1 MEGLRTWT
9 TTPAGVDLSW
19 ICYTNGHRYVTN
31 TAPDGSYAISDYQ
44 NGWLLSVTRKDSSNN
59 QLGATTNGYD
69 AHGRIGTV
77 QDARTGTTTYGF
89 DNADRVTSVTTPAPA
104 SGQSAEVT
112 TTYFNNMG
120 WVTNVVLPDNG
131 SVSSSY
137 LVTGELATNS
147 GARTYPAAYT
157 YDYAGRPKT
166 LTTWTNFAAAGG
178 ATATTWTYDA
188 YRGFL
193 TNKTYADGSGPGYAY
208 TAAGRLARRAWARGV
223 TTTNSYSAAGDLSG
237 VTYSDSTPAVSLSYD
252 RRGRPSSVTQGSL
265 TTSLSMNDLGQLLGE
280 SYSGGDL
287 AGLAV
292 TNVYD
297 SLFRRTNNAALL
309 NGASLGGVSFTYA
322 TASRLDT
329 VSDGTNA
336 ATYAYLANSPLVSSV
351 TFKQS
356 GTTRLTTT
364 KSYDNLN
371 RLTQISSVPSA
382 DSTVS
387 FNYAYNSANQRTSV
401 TNADSS
407 RWLYQY
413 DTLGQVTLGK
423 RYWSDGTIVAGQQYE
438 YGFDDIGNRKS
449 AASGGDQWGANL
461 RYAYYSANN
470 LNQYTSRT
478 TPGSFDVI
486 GTATNTSTVT
496 VNNLVTSRKADYY
509 RGEVPVDNSG
519 APLYLSVTNVGVVNN
534 GPGGLDIVTNKT
546 GNFFVPQTPESFKYD
561 ADGNLTNDGR
571 WSLIWDAENR
581 LVTMTA
587 NANVPTA
594 ALKKLD
600 FGYDYRARRI
610 TKKISTWTGSNYV
623 AQSTNKFLY
632 DDWNLVAEVNN
643 TNSVIRGYAWGL
655 DLSGTIQGAGGVGGL
670 VAVNILTNGAHFAAY
685 DGNGNV
691 RGLISTTNGTIT
703 GNYEYGPCG
712 ETIRAEGPA
721 ANSNPCRFSTK
732 FTDDES
738 DFLYYGYRYYNA
750 NTGRWPNF
758 DPIGEPGFELLRTG
772 LASPLVGG
780 PNRNLLVGNDPL
792 NRVDPFG
799 LIDPLGGQGSLWF
812 KWVNTMKQIKLLDKT
827 RMLRDLTAAEKA
839 ELENLIKQS
848 KDLAAQLNRLRGS
861 GGFASCRLLARGGAV
876 AAAGAVGAF
885 TGYNISNEVNNGF
898 ETAGTVFWDWWY
910 GNPYGTSVPSAPDPA
925 MTVYFDWYYSKQ

>member
-1 MEGLRTWT
+1 M
-9 TTPAGVDLSW
+9 
-19 ICYTNGHRYVTN
+19 
-31 TAPDGSYAISDYQ
+31 
-44 NGWLLSVTRKDSSNN
+44 
-59 QLGATTNGYD
+59 
-69 AHGRIGTV
+69 
-77 QDARTGTTTYGF
+77 
-89 DNADRVTSVTTPAPA
+89 
-104 SGQSAEVT
+104 
-112 TTYFNNMG
+112 
-120 WVTNVVLPDNG
+120 
-131 SVSSSY
+131 
-137 LVTGELATNS
+137 
-147 GARTYPAAYT
+147 
-157 YDYAGRPKT
+157 
-166 LTTWTNFAAAGG
+166 LT
-178 ATATTWTYDA
+178 
-188 YRGFL
+188 
-193 TNKTYADGSGPGYAY
+193 
-208 TAAGRLARRAWARGV
+208 
-223 TTTNSYSAAGDLSG
+223 
-237 VTYSDSTPAVSLSYD
+237 
-252 RRGRPSSVTQGSL
+252 
-265 TTSLSMNDLGQLLGE
+265 
-280 SYSGGDL
+280 
-287 AGLAV
+287 
-292 TNVYD
+292 
-297 SLFRRTNNAALL
+297 LL

-423 RYWSDGTIVAGQQYE
+423 RYWSDGTIVAGQQFE

-478 TPGSFDVI
+478 APGSFDVI

-496 VNNLVTSRKADYY
+496 VNNLGTSRKADYY
-509 RGEVPVDNSG
+509 RGEVPVDNSA

-534 GPGGLDIVTNKT
+534 GPSGLDIVTNKT

-571 WSLIWDAENR
+571 WSLVWDAENR
-581 LVTMTA
+581 LITMTA

-600 FGYDYRARRI
+600 FAYDYRARRI

-623 AQSTNKFLY
+623 TQSTNKFLY
-632 DDWNLVAEVNN
+632 DDWNLIAEVNN
-643 TNSVIRGYAWGL
+643 SNALVRGYAWGL
-655 DLSGTIQGAGGVGGL
+655 DLSGTPQAAGGIGGL
-670 VAVNILTNGAHFAAY
+670 VTVTVVSNSTSYFVGY

-691 RGLISTTNGTIT
+691 SGLVSTTNGTT
-703 GNYEYGPCG
+703 SANYEYGPFG

-721 ANSNPCRFSTK
+721 TSSSPCRFSTK

-738 DFLYYGYRYYNA
+738 DLDYYGHRYYNSC
-750 NTGRWPNF
+750 TGRWLTR
-758 DPIGEPGFELLRTG
+758 DPIGEW
-772 LASPLVGG
+772 GG
-780 PNRNLLVGNDPL
+780 INLCQFNNNTPL
-792 NRVDPFG
+792 NAVDSLGDAWYKPWTWFEPSK
-799 LIDPLGGQGSLWF
+799 LPPPTITLVPLDSGGSRQEIS
-812 KWVNTMKQIKLLDKT
+812 
-827 RMLRDLTAAEKA
+827 RA
-839 ELENLIKQS
+839 ELEKRMSPSGPLPPAVSHELDRGCIGLACVYQGAGQAFPENAPGTQCYLTEAEANKRTCGSCDKNFVFAKQGQWS
-848 KDLAAQLNRLRGS
+848 S
-861 GGFASCRLLARGGAV
+861 GPPIPDPKTGQIPTTSVSSADGRYNYVTSFPSTASYAWM
-876 AAAGAVGAF
+876 
-885 TGYNISNEVNNGF
+885 NNGVYP
-898 ETAGTVFWDWWY
+898 G
-910 GNPYGTSVPSAPDPA
+910 APTQSGRIAPNYPNDVNYPH
-925 MTVYFDWYYSKQ
+925 TIWCSTCVKK